1 MSAETFLDG
10 RVTLHLGDSREVLQT
25 LPTASIDAAV
35 MDPPYALVSIVKRF
49 GAEGAAP
56 AKGDVYGR
64 ASAGFMG
71 QQWDTGETAFAVEF
85 WREVLRVLKPGGHL
99 VAFGGTRTYHRLAV
113 AVEDAGFEIRDQLAW
128 AYGSGFPKS
137 HDVSKGIDKRRVE
150 DFEPIRRICR
160 VIRAAMDAKGLKS
173 RHLVAQFDGCHP
185 RLIDHWAARDT
196 DSQPLL
202 PAWEQWE
209 TLRGILDLGTEYD
222 SEVRRLNDRKGEFG
236 SEWHSR
242 AVTGTADEWTDRT
255 NYALTSRDGLR
266 REIPSSK
273 AARDWKGWGT
283 AFKPA
288 WEPIV
293 FARKPLAGTV
303 AANVLEHGVGAINV
317 DGCRVGGADGRWPA
331 NVLHDGSPEVV
342 EAFPAD
348 GSESA
353 ARFFYSAK
361 ADAHDRIGSKHPTVK
376 PLDLMQWLVR
386 LVTPKGG
393 VVLDAF
399 AGTGTTGEAAW
410 REGMRAVLIE
420 REPRYAEDIRRRL
433 RLAARPAERA
443 AVAKAKGRVADD
455 HGPLFSISEGG
466 EAA

>member
-1 MSAETFLDG
+1 MTGESFLDG
-10 RVTLHLGDSREVLQT
+10 RVTLHLGDSRDVLPT

-113 AVEDAGFEIRDQLAW
+113 AIEDAGFEIRDSILDMVASDTAVMAFLASLDDAQRAAFARCLDDSRFGGLLAW
-128 AYGSGFPKS
+128 VYGTGFPKS
-137 HDVSKGIDKRRVE
+137 HDAG
-150 DFEPIRRICR
+150 
-160 VIRAAMDAKGLKS
+160 
-173 RHLVAQFDGCHP
+173 DG
-185 RLIDHWAARDT
+185 R
-196 DSQPLL
+196 
-202 PAWEQWE
+202 
-209 TLRGILDLGTEYD
+209 
-222 SEVRRLNDRKGEFG
+222 
-236 SEWHSR
+236 
-242 AVTGTADEWTDRT
+242 GTA
-255 NYALTSRDGLR
+255 L
-266 REIPSSK
+266 
-273 AARDWKGWGT
+273 
-283 AFKPA
+283 KPA
-288 WEPIV
+288 FEPIV
-293 FARKPLAGTV
+293 FARKPLIGTV
-303 AANVLEHGVGAINV
+303 AANVAAHGTGAINI
-317 DGCRVGGADGRWPA
+317 DGCRVHADDAVGGTYTVKRFAPGASIRRDGSWKQDAAFTGEMKPGRWPA
-331 NVLHDGSPEVV
+331 NVVHDGSREVV
-342 EAFPAD
+342 DFFPDEAGASAPVRGTEASSVSAGIYGDRARIPGTFFD
-348 GSESA
+348 DQGSA
-353 ARFFYSAK
+353 ARFFYSSK
-361 ADAHDRIGSKHPTVK
+361 AGAQDRVGSRHPTVK

-386 LVTPKGG
+386 LVTPPGG

-433 RLAARPAERA
+433 RLATRPAERA

-455 HGPLFSISEGG
+455 HGPLFENAGV
-466 EAA
+466 AL